1 MYLAPFTDALLF
13 TVTMGKARFWEQTS
27 FHGVDLSPLYPDA
40 KAEMFGKFCLTASKA
55 VYWIYEGLFH
65 VLICILL

>member
-13 TVTMGKARFWEQTS
+13 TETMGKARFWEQTA

-40 KAEMFGKFCLTASKA
+40 KAEMFGKERL
-55 VYWIYEGLFH
+55 IYRTFLSRFGNSLSGWKVHSF
-65 VLICILL
+65 